1 MSFNI
6 VYTSEFEKEIK
17 KLSKKYPSIKK
28 DFSLFLESLQ
38 ANPVQGVALG
48 NQCYK
53 IRLAISSKNSGKSGG
68 ARVITYV
75 RIIDEE
81 VVLISIY
88 DKSERASITD
98 TEIKSRLKKYLQ

>member
-6 VYTSEFEKEIK
+6 LYTREFDKEIK

-38 ANPVQGVALG
+38 INPVQGVALG

-53 IRLAISSKNSGKSGG
+53 IRLAISSKNTGKSGG

-75 RIIDEE
+75 RVINQEAI
-81 VVLISIY
+81 LISIY
-88 DKSERASITD
+88 DKSERVSITD
-98 TEIKSRLKKYLQ
+98 NEIKLRLKNYLG